1 MRTGK
6 VHNSNQLNLPLQDLL
21 KTELAVRC
29 EKNPR
34 YSLRSF
40 ATSLQLSPA
49 FLSKLLKGERRF
61 TTRTVDLLAKQLMLN
76 PDQIAFYKNRLNKK
90 NGSQVEAPEIA
101 YRQISLDQFQL
112 ISDWYHFAI
121 LELVTVENFDE
132 SPAWIAKRLNL
143 NQHQVSE
150 ALDRLHRLGYLER
163 DAKGRLILVEENR
176 TVIGPEIAGPAT
188 HKQQTQILE
197 KSIQALQE
205 VPIAHRSQS
214 SSTMAIPS
222 NRIDEA
228 KEIIQEFRRRL
239 ASLMQ
244 RPGPRDSVYQLSVSF
259 FPLTNV
265 SPQTK
270 GDHK

>member
-1 MRTGK
+1 MRTAK
-6 VHNSNQLNLPLQDLL
+6 SQTSAQFPLPLQDLL
-21 KTELAVRC
+21 KTELTKRC
-29 EKNPR
+29 QKNPR

-40 ATSLQLSPA
+40 AASLQLSPA

-61 TTRTVDLLAKQLMLN
+61 TVRTVDLLAKSLALG

-90 NGSQVEAPEIA
+90 NGSSNVPEKAYHQV
-101 YRQISLDQFQL
+101 SLDQFQL

-132 SPAWIAKRLNL
+132 SPVWIAKRLGL
-143 NQHQVSE
+143 NQHQVAE
-150 ALDRLHRLGYLER
+150 ALDRLLRLGYLKR
-163 DAKGRLILVEENR
+163 GSKGRLHLVEENR
-176 TVIGPEIAGPAT
+176 TIIGPEIAIPAT
-188 HKQQTQILE
+188 QKQQTQILE
-197 KSIQALQE
+197 KSITALQE
-205 VPIAHRSQS
+205 IPMAHRSQS

-222 NRIDEA
+222 DRIGEA
-228 KEIIQEFRRRL
+228 KEIIHEFRRRL

-259 FPLTNV
+259 FPLTNM

>member
-1 MRTGK
+1 MKTAK
-6 VHNSNQLNLPLQDLL
+6 SQHSTQVQLPLQDLL
-21 KTELAVRC
+21 KNELALRC

-61 TTRTVDLLAKQLMLN
+61 TTRTVDLLAKQLTLN
-76 PDQIAFYKNRLNKK
+76 PDQVAFYKNRLNKK
-90 NGSQVEAPEIA
+90 SGNKLEAPEIA
-101 YRQISLDQFQL
+101 YRQINLDQFQL

-121 LELVTVENFDE
+121 LEFVTVENFDE
-132 SPAWIAKRLNL
+132 SPAWIAKRLGI
-143 NQHQVSE
+143 NQHQVTE
-150 ALDRLHRLGYLER
+150 ALDRLLRLGYLER
-163 DAKGRLILVEENR
+163 NSKGRLNLVEENR

-205 VPIAHRSQS
+205 VPIANRSQS

-222 NRIDEA
+222 DRIGEA